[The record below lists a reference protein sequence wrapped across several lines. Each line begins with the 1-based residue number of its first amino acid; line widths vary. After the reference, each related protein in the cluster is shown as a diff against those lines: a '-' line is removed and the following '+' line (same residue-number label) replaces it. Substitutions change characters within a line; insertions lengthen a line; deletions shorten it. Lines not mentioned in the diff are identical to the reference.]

1 MEPDSNRRDVSN
13 LPVSLRRNVD
23 ANLNVNTYAMT
34 NVRLITE
41 TATVMTPN
49 VRSDAENNTNANVM
63 ILNTKLEVIP
73 VRTCVRKK
81 ENHAVAPVLE
91 INSVGGSKVMN
102 SLSVEI
108 LVSVSN
114 TVILYLSSNEISVYS
129 IPLTELPM
137 STTDTPD
144 SMITTIAA

>member
-1 MEPDSNRRDVSN
+1 
-13 LPVSLRRNVD
+13 
-23 ANLNVNTYAMT
+23 MT
-34 NVRLITE
+34 NVRSITE

-49 VRSDAENNTNANVM
+49 VRSDAENNSNVNVM
-63 ILNTKLEVIP
+63 ILNTKLEAMS
-73 VRTCVRKK
+73 VRTCVKKK

-108 LVSVSN
+108 IVSVSN

-129 IPLTELPM
+129 IPLIESSM
-137 STTDTPD
+137 STIDTQD